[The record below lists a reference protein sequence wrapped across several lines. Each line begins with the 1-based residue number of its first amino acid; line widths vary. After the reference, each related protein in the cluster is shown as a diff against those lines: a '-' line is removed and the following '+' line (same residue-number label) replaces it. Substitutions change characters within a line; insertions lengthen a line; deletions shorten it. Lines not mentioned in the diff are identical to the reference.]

1 MKKILLLMICQILFS
16 ACYADVISGKINHND
31 MNYKNKIIDSKTGQP
46 IDRAKI
52 TIPEINFTTYTDSN
66 GFFKLNV
73 DVNDQMIMFVEHDGY
88 KVFSLAVDNSTFN
101 TPLKLGIEQS
111 SPFDMQISEGV
122 IHLGDNMYSSNS
134 ANSSDFRLSAN
145 SHYLSKV
152 FKKPIRGEGLKGM
165 IKTLFSR
172 KYTPIPAVNGISFD
186 IKQGEIVGY
195 IGANGAGK
203 STTIKM
209 MCGIL
214 HPTSGEIVID
224 GKNFQKHR
232 KEINKEMGVVFG
244 QKTQLWW
251 DIPLIETFKILKVIY
266 NVSDEDYNERFNY
279 LCELLDLNSF
289 ITQNVRSLSLGQR
302 MRADFAA
309 ALIHSPKIVYLDEPT
324 IGLDV
329 LVKDKIRK
337 AIKEL
342 NKKYNI
348 TVILTTHDMKDIEE
362 LCNRI
367 IIIDKGKILYDGTL
381 KDIKY
386 QFGNTKTIVIPNKYD
401 LTETLNKF
409 PAITTEVEEDKMS
422 LKFSLNEVN
431 LDDLLLELIN
441 VYHVEDFKI
450 NDISIEDIT
459 KALYEKISG

>member
-1 MKKILLLMICQILFS
+1 
-16 ACYADVISGKINHND
+16 
-31 MNYKNKIIDSKTGQP
+31 
-46 IDRAKI
+46 
-52 TIPEINFTTYTDSN
+52 
-66 GFFKLNV
+66 
-73 DVNDQMIMFVEHDGY
+73 
-88 KVFSLAVDNSTFN
+88 
-101 TPLKLGIEQS
+101 
-111 SPFDMQISEGV
+111 
-122 IHLGDNMYSSNS
+122 
-134 ANSSDFRLSAN
+134 
-145 SHYLSKV
+145 
-152 FKKPIRGEGLKGM
+152 M

-172 KYTPIPAVNGISFD
+172 KYEPIPAVKGINFE
-186 IKQGEIVGY
+186 IEQGEIVGY

-214 HPTSGEIVID
+214 HPTSGEIIVD
-224 GKNFQKHR
+224 GLTFDKSR

-266 NVSDEDYNERFNY
+266 DISDEDYEERFNY
-279 LCELLDLNSF
+279 LCELLDLKSF
-289 ITQNVRSLSLGQR
+289 ITQTVRTLSLGQR

-309 ALIHSPKIVYLDEPT
+309 ALLHSPKIVYLDEPT

-362 LCNRI
+362 LCSRI
-367 IIIDKGKILYDGTL
+367 IIIDKGSILYDGSL

-386 QFGNTKTIVIPNKYD
+386 KFGNTKTIIIPSNIDVSALLEKFPSIS
-401 LTETLNKF
+401 TETL
-409 PAITTEVEEDKMS
+409 EDKMA

-431 LDDLLLELIN
+431 VDDILLELIN
-441 VYHVEDFKI
+441 VYHSEDFKI

-459 KALYEKISG
+459 KNLYEKNEETLA